1 MTRRT
6 FDSFAMGEQALLAVE
21 AEAQPARVHR
31 YYALAGAALAGAI
44 LALTA
49 CAVVSVKP
57 VVAPIAPGQDFG
69 ATVAVAVEATLQ
81 ARGAAV
87 TPVAVPR
94 FRFDDDF
101 ASNTTGWPDAPDGNA
116 GYADSGYRMR
126 ALEPGKFVAV
136 DAPSADAFHDGVI
149 SARFHKVGGPSG
161 GGYGLIV
168 ADQGPDVHDGT
179 FQGGRFIVAE
189 ASDVGTFGI
198 WQREQD
204 HWIDLVPWTPTGTV
218 QAGNDANELSL
229 RAEGRRLTFSINGT
243 DVGDVDTNLPAGRVG
258 VFVGGDGNEV
268 ALEHFA
274 VEWPTPTAAR
284 TPRPLAPVT
293 TSASG
298 RSAAASGH

>member
-1 MTRRT
+1 
-6 FDSFAMGEQALLAVE
+6 MGDQVE
-21 AEAQPARVHR
+21 AAVAADPVRPRSPGHGL
-31 YYALAGAALAGAI
+31 YALAGAALAGAI

-57 VVAPIAPGQDFG
+57 VVAPVTPAQEFG
-69 ATVAVAVEATLQ
+69 ASVAVAVEATLQ
-81 ARGAAV
+81 ARGAAA
-87 TPVAVPR
+87 TPVPVPR
-94 FRFDDDF
+94 FGFNDDF
-101 ASNTTGWPDAPDGNA
+101 TSTASGWPDVPDGNA
-116 GYADSGYRMR
+116 SYADSGYRLR
-126 ALEPGKFVAV
+126 ALEPGRFVAV

-198 WQREQD
+198 WQRDQNR
-204 HWIDLVPWTPTGTV
+204 WIDLVPWTPTGTV
-218 QAGNDANELSL
+218 HVGNDINDLSL
-229 RAEGRRLTFSINGT
+229 RAEGKHLTFSINGT

-274 VEWPTPTAAR
+274 VEWP
-284 TPRPLAPVT
+284 
-293 TSASG
+293 
-298 RSAAASGH
+298 SAAGSIALSQPPPTRSLLH